1 VARTKSP
8 GKPKV
13 YKESAERDL
22 DFAELRERLRRRRLA
37 KTTAG
42 AGQRVCWPID
52 NYVRV
57 FKLLRDDVLQ
67 IRHRTVMLGFDPATK
82 PAVKVIARGRGAMY
96 RFGTPELGAF
106 QSQFA

>member
-1 VARTKSP
+1 
-8 GKPKV
+8 
-13 YKESAERDL
+13 
-22 DFAELRERLRRRRLA
+22 
-37 KTTAG
+37 
-42 AGQRVCWPID
+42 
-52 NYVRV
+52 VRV

-82 PAVKVIARGRGAMY
+82 PAVKVIARDRSAMY